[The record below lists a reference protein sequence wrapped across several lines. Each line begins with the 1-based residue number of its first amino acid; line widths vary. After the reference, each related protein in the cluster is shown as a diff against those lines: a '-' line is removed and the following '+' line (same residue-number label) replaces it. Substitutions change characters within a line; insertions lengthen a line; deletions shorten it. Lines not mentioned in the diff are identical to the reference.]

1 MTNDKLVLPE
11 GVVNS
16 EVELELLHQQQLVVE
31 DDLGGSLLVALD
43 VGHELGHGHIKLLHL
58 TNEKRVL

>member
-1 MTNDKLVLPE
+1 MLPK
-11 GVVNS
+11 GVVDG

-43 VGHELGHGHIKLLHL
+43 IGHELGHGHIELLHL
-58 TNEKRVL
+58 TNEKIVWVT

>member
-1 MTNDKLVLPE
+1 MLPK
-11 GVVNS
+11 GVVDG

-43 VGHELGHGHIKLLHL
+43 VGHKLCHGHIELLNL
-58 TNEKRVL
+58 TNEKRVLLVT